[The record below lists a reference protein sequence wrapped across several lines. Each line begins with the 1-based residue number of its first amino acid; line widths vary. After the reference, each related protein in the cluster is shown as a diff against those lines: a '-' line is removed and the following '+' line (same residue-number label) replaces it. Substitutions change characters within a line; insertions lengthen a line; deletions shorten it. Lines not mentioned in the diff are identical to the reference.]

1 MRNSINHMSTRV
13 LPALFGSGDKGY
25 VDDGLPYTLF
35 FLDVWINRL
44 NIFYRK
50 KYINEITNY

>member
-25 VDDGLPYTLF
+25 VDDGLPYALF
-35 FLDVWINRL
+35 FFLMYELTD
-44 NIFYRK
+44 
-50 KYINEITNY
+50 